1 MVAIVHMYAL
11 GFVGSYTHTHMHAH
25 IQTYAHTENK
35 TRWTQHDTDTKLVGR
50 IGDVT
55 NWKDT
60 LTRTLT
66 DTEKEIEKVSYC
78 TCSIHYRYKSVQY

>member
-1 MVAIVHMYAL
+1 MSKIVGNSQHPHPQTIH
-11 GFVGSYTHTHMHAH
+11 THT
-25 IQTYAHTENK
+25 HTENK
-35 TRWTQHDTDTKLVGR
+35 TRWTQHDTDTRLVNR

-78 TCSIHYRYKSVQY
+78 NIVYSTMHCTVHQQL